1 MLFFNLSQKTKMNGF
16 VFKRLGYMEPYPQKI
31 FYVPLQ
37 FRTMG
42 LLRYVLMAVGV
53 MLLLLGLIYV
63 MASEFGLR
71 YAAIGIGLILVGV
84 VLIFLS
90 YKLEKAKIGQPKLVS
105 QDIRVDTSGDVALE
119 RFKCRSCGNPLKE
132 KDLNMVDGA
141 VILSCPYCG
150 NVYQLE
156 EEPKW

>member
-1 MLFFNLSQKTKMNGF
+1 
-16 VFKRLGYMEPYPQKI
+16 
-31 FYVPLQ
+31 
-37 FRTMG
+37 MG
-42 LLRYVLMAVGV
+42 LLKYALMAVGI

-63 MASEFGLR
+63 MASAYGIR
-71 YAAIGIGLILVGV
+71 YAATGIGLMIVGV

-90 YKLEKAKIGQPKLVS
+90 YRLEKAKMSQPKLVNQNIS
-105 QDIRVDTSGDVALE
+105 VDTSGDVALE